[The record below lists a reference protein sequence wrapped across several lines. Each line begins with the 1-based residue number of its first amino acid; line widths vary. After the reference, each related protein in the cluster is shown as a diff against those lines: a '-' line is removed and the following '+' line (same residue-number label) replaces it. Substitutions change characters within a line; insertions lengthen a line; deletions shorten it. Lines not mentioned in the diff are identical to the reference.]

1 METLS
6 RREEETLMK
15 VTKAKALKACD
26 DVVREFANCATG
38 RTVSVV
44 WACRA
49 QHKTMQ
55 NCMRQYTN
63 ADNMERLRIEYI
75 KLRKRDIDAAP
86 KLEQS

>member
-44 WACRA
+44 WACREP
-49 QHKTMQ
+49 HKMMQ
-55 NCMRQYTN
+55 ACIRQYTN
-63 ADNMERLRIEYI
+63 SDNMERLRLEYV
-75 KLRKRDIDAAP
+75 KLRRRDEEAI
-86 KLEQS
+86 KG